1 MEEYNNDEFN
11 WIISPILNNTEY
23 QRLKEIAHHGSTRF
37 DHSMR
42 VAYYTYLVTK
52 GFHLEDYA
60 ATTRAALLHDFFT
73 DEVEEQNMIARL
85 RRHPSYAVKNA
96 TTYFDLSEKQIDI
109 IKTHMFPVT
118 FTPPKYIE
126 GWIVDIVDDVVAIY
140 EKTVNLTDTFKTA
153 TTFAFILII
162 NLLNTKL

>member
-11 WIISPILNNTEY
+11 WIVSSILNNIEY
-23 QRLKEIAHHGSTRF
+23 QKLKDIAHHGSTRF
-37 DHSMR
+37 DHSIR

-52 GFHLEDYA
+52 FCHLDDYV
-60 ATTRAALLHDFFT
+60 ATTKAALLHDFFT
-73 DEVEEQNMIARL
+73 DEVEDKNMLVRL
-85 RRHPSYAVKNA
+85 RRHPSYAAKNA
-96 TTYFDLSEKQIDI
+96 ENYFDLSEKQIDI

-126 GWIVDIVDDVVAIY
+126 GWIVDIVDDFVAIY
-140 EKTVNLTDTFKTA
+140 EKTVNLTDTFRTA
-153 TTFAFILII
+153 TTFMFILLI